1 MKNQNGQKQK
11 NTLVSFLGE
20 PTKAKASGISF
31 SFAAMLPTM
40 LSVFFIAV
48 LVVSGL
54 AKQQDITTKDWY
66 LYVSYLLPQISF
78 AIVALFNLRYQKK
91 PIKRAVA
98 EQKCKPIYFLI
109 ATLLQIGLLALSQLN
124 TCFLEFLKK
133 FGYEDAGIRLP
144 SMDGVGFVGV
154 LFVVALL
161 PAVFEEIL
169 FRGVLLQGLESFGKA
184 GSVRLCGA
192 LFALYHQNPAQT
204 VYQFCCGAA
213 FALVALK
220 SGSVLPT
227 VLSHFLNN
235 AAILIL
241 TKAGVTEYSPPVF
254 IVIMIVSAVCLLL
267 SLGYLLFM
275 DKQEKTPMEK
285 ERAKVERKQFLLC
298 ALIGI
303 AVCALSWGAVFVA
316 GL

>member
-1 MKNQNGQKQK
+1 
-11 NTLVSFLGE
+11 
-20 PTKAKASGISF
+20 
-31 SFAAMLPTM
+31 
-40 LSVFFIAV
+40 
-48 LVVSGL
+48 
-54 AKQQDITTKDWY
+54 
-66 LYVSYLLPQISF
+66 
-78 AIVALFNLRYQKK
+78 
-91 PIKRAVA
+91 
-98 EQKCKPIYFLI
+98 
-109 ATLLQIGLLALSQLN
+109 
-124 TCFLEFLKK
+124 
-133 FGYEDAGIRLP
+133 
-144 SMDGVGFVGV
+144 MDGFGFVGV

-184 GSVRLCGA
+184 GSVLLCGA

-254 IVIMIVSAVCLLL
+254 IVIMTVSAVCLLL